1 MDDINVLGGTLSSN
15 DAKSETLWPTHRRKF
30 GPIEIVST
38 TAKEA
43 AEELS
48 SQATSQKP
56 SGRHV
61 HLVNAYTL
69 ALAEKDPLY
78 AEILRDDAVN
88 LPDGR
93 PIALVSKMM
102 GHVPR
107 LRQVR
112 GPQLFLDIFD
122 LGRRHGLRHYLLGSS
137 PEVLESL
144 QNRLVAD
151 FPGCKIVGVESP
163 PYRPLSPEE
172 YEAQDRRI
180 RAASPHIVW
189 VGLGT
194 PKQDAEAQRLAESTG
209 ATTIAVGAAFDFA
222 AGHLPEAPSWLTRY
236 GLEWLFRLAS
246 EPRRLWK
253 RYLFG
258 NARFLMIV
266 IKSFRH
272 ADAHARGSR

>member
-1 MDDINVLGGTLSSN
+1 LTSN
-15 DAKSETLWPTHRRKF
+15 HAKIDTLWPAHRRIF
-30 GPIEIVST
+30 GPIQIVST
-38 TAKEA
+38 TAREA

-48 SQATSQKP
+48 YQAASDLAP
-56 SGRHV
+56 GRHV

-69 ALAEKDPLY
+69 ALAEKDPAY
-78 AEILRDDAVN
+78 AGILSGEAVN
-88 LPDGR
+88 LPDGK
-93 PIALVSKMM
+93 PVSVVSKMLRQ
-102 GHVPR
+102 VPL

-122 LGRRHGLRHYLLGSS
+122 VGRSHGLRHFLLGSS

-144 QNRLVAD
+144 QKRLTED
-151 FPGCKIVGVESP
+151 FPGCNIVGLESP
-163 PYRPLSPEE
+163 PYRPLSTEE
-172 YEAQDRRI
+172 YESQDKRI

-194 PKQDAEAQRLAESTG
+194 PKQDAEAQRLAKSTG
-209 ATTIAVGAAFDFA
+209 VTAIAVGAAFDFA
-222 AGHLPEAPSWLTRY
+222 AGRLPEAPLWMTRC

-266 IKSFRH
+266 MKSFCH
-272 ADAHARGSR
+272 AYINARGSR